1 MAFLSRIDLQKISEM
16 RIKEAILLLQNGY
29 FSGAYYIAG
38 YSVEIGLKG
47 CISRTFD
54 NDVLPDK
61 NFVKNI
67 YSHDLPTLVG
77 LASLKDSLDE
87 LRKKNDAFNVHWAL
101 VSQWRAESRYE
112 FIEDFRAQAL
122 IGAIIDKKAGI
133 GPWIAQHW

>member
-1 MAFLSRIDLQKISEM
+1 M
-16 RIKEAILLLQNGY
+16 RIKEAILLLQGGY

-61 NFVKNI
+61 NFVNNI
-67 YSHDLPTLVG
+67 YSHDLNALVG
-77 LASLKDSLDE
+77 LAGLKESLENL
-87 LRKKNDAFNVHWAL
+87 KKENDAFNAHWAL

-112 FIEDFRAQAL
+112 IIEDFRAQTL
-122 IGAIIDKKAGI
+122 ISAIIDSEAGI
-133 GPWIAQHW
+133 IPWISQHW